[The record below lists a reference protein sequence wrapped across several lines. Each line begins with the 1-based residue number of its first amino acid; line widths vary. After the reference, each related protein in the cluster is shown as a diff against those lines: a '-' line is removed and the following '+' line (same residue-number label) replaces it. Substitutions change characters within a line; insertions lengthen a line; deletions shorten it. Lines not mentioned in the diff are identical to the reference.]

1 MSDTYTRK
9 SGACR
14 LDVYKGSTRKGYV
27 VSQLGA
33 FSAFDMKGN
42 RIPDGD
48 NLMFD
53 LRRRAVE
60 AVAAH

>member
-1 MSDTYTRK
+1 MDSVFTRR
-9 SGACR
+9 SGAYR

-33 FSAFDMKGN
+33 FSAFDTKGD

-53 LRRRAVE
+53 LRRRAIE